1 MKLFNKSLLS
11 AFGGILLGLVPSQ
24 AQTPWTLREC
34 IRYALEHNIT
44 VQQRQISV
52 QQSEIDLNTS
62 QNSRLPSVGS
72 SVSQNFSF
80 GRGLTA
86 DNTYEN
92 TNTTSTGFSLGVD
105 VPVFQG
111 FNIKNNILMNKL
123 NLEAA
128 TRDLEKAKDDIRVAV
143 AQAYV
148 QILYNM
154 EILDVAEA
162 RIEIDSLQVERL
174 ELMLQN
180 GKTSAAEVAQQ
191 KASLAQSKYQK
202 IQASNNLNISLL
214 DLSQLLEL
222 PSPEGFSIVRP
233 SPSAMEPRLL
243 DSADDIY
250 QSAVA
255 VKPAILAEQTRLDV
269 ASTRINMAKNSILPT
284 ISLSGGLGTNYYTA
298 SKYPSSSF
306 SSQIKNNFSQYVGL
320 SLSLPIFSR
329 FQNRNSIRTANL
341 NYRTQELQLENT
353 KKSLYK
359 EIQQAYYN
367 ALASQEKYFSS
378 SQVLESSRQAFELVS
393 AKYENGKANITEFNE
408 SKNNYTKALSD
419 FVQAQYENLFQTRI
433 LDFYKGM
440 EIDF

>member
-243 DSADDIY
+243 DSAEDIY

-359 EIQQAYYN
+359 EIQQAYYK

-408 SKNNYTKALSD
+408 SKNNYTKAQSD

>member
-233 SPSAMEPRLL
+233 TPSAMEPRLL
-243 DSADDIY
+243 DSAEDIY

-408 SKNNYTKALSD
+408 SKNNYTKAQSD

>member
-243 DSADDIY
+243 DSAEDIY

-408 SKNNYTKALSD
+408 SKNNYTKAQSD